1 MPEATRTAAIWC
13 PDWPVAAAA
22 TTADVPDNAAI
33 AVMTANR
40 VVACNQAAREQGVR
54 RDQLRREAQ
63 YRSPGLVVLPRD
75 EIAEARLFEPI
86 AVALES
92 VAPGVEITRPGLAAL
107 RVRGPAR
114 FYGSEEGVVTAVGE
128 AINALTEA
136 WVGVAD
142 GGFAAALAARRGLVV
157 PAGGSA
163 DFLHPMPIT
172 VLGSRAGVPLVDLL
186 LRLGIHTLGAFAA
199 LPASDVSARFGA
211 VGAWSHRLAGARD
224 IRPVAARQPPL
235 ECSVEVVFEPPLDRS
250 DAVAFS
256 SRTTAEQ
263 FIDRL
268 ARHGLA
274 CVCFEAQVD
283 TDTGAHGRGE
293 QMVRRWRHTG
303 LLTAVEVVDRI
314 RWQLEGLFTNTH
326 RDERISGA
334 VSRLRLVPIETV
346 PTGAHQQALWGGPGE
361 SDERVERGLARV
373 QTQFGH
379 ESVIRLSV
387 QGGSSPAARTG
398 RTVWGEPVQADAG
411 EPWPGHLPAPAPA
424 LIVDPPHPI
433 QVLDHGGRS
442 VAISDRGSVTS
453 APALLRI
460 AGRDQVALT
469 AWAGPWPQSEA
480 WWEPGSPGRMLRCQ
494 LVDVHGQA
502 YVVAYYPDGPAG
514 DESTGAGRWL
524 LEGLYD

>member
-1 MPEATRTAAIWC
+1 MSVQTEHAPTRTAAIWC
-13 PDWPVAAAA
+13 PDWPVASAVAI
-22 TTADVPDNAAI
+22 ADDDGTGPV

-40 VVACNQAAREQGVR
+40 VVACNQEARDHGVR

-63 YRSPGLVVLPRD
+63 YRCPSLVILPRD
-75 EIAEARLFEPI
+75 EVAEARLFEPI
-86 AVALES
+86 ALALEA

-114 FYGSEEGVVTAVGE
+114 YYGSEEGVVSAVGE
-128 AINALTEA
+128 AVNALTEG

-142 GGFAAALAARRGLVV
+142 GAFAAALAARRGIVV
-157 PAGGSA
+157 PAGESA
-163 DFLHPMPIT
+163 DFLHPIPIT

-199 LPASDVSARFGA
+199 LPAADVSTRFGP
-211 VGAWSHRLAGARD
+211 VGTWAHRLAGARD

-235 ECSVEVVFEPPLDRS
+235 ECSVEVVFEPALDRS

-274 CVCFEAQVD
+274 CVCFEAQID
-283 TDTGAHGRGE
+283 TEMGE

-314 RWQLEGLFTNTH
+314 RWQLEGLFSST
-326 RDERISGA
+326 DQQISGG

-361 SDERVERGLARV
+361 SDERVQRGLARV

-387 QGGSSPAARTG
+387 TGGSSPAARTG
-398 RTVWGEPVQADAG
+398 RTVWGEPVPAVRT

-424 LIVDPPHPI
+424 QLVDPPYPI
-433 QVLDHGGRS
+433 QVLDRGGRS
-442 VAISDRGSVTS
+442 VTINDRGAMASS
-453 APALLRI
+453 PALLRI
-460 AGRDQVALT
+460 EGRQQVAIT
-469 AWAGPWPQSEA
+469 GWAGPWPQSEA
-480 WWEPGSPGRMLRCQ
+480 WWEPGAAGRMLRCQ
-494 LVDVHGQA
+494 LVDVHGRA
-502 YVVAYYPDGPAG
+502 YVVAYLC
-514 DESTGAGRWL
+514 ESSSWL